1 MPIILI
7 QSLKKNDDPMA
18 LQRALIEHMPSN
30 IIMYVADLSAIRQIE
45 VCIKLKKIIIIKNLY
60 LHKFIFC

>member
-7 QSLKKNDDPMA
+7 QSLKKNGDPMA
-18 LQRALIEHMPSN
+18 LQRSLIEHMPSN